1 MLEDEFGREVSGVRV
16 SLTDRCNFDCVYC
29 HNEGL
34 GDVRG
39 PMEPTDDELTAD
51 EVVRFLEVAAEF
63 DVEAVKFTGGEPL
76 LRADLEEIVRRT
88 PDEMAVSL
96 TTNGT
101 MLPDRAADLADAGV
115 ERVNVSQDAID
126 PDAFAEVTNSGAYD
140 RVIEGVEAALDA
152 GLAPVKLN
160 MVVFEATA
168 GYVPGMVEHVAANDG
183 LQLQLIEYMPEIA
196 GNPEWAIDI
205 DRVHSWL
212 AEQAHR
218 IERREMHGRRRY
230 FLREGATDAEVPEA
244 ARTVAEV
251 GDPGANG
258 GDQVAEV
265 GDQVAADGGA
275 TAGGTGPAAD
285 AASLGTPSEGMV
297 EIVDPV
303 ENESF
308 CANCHRVRLTHDGKL
323 KGCLNRHDDLRPM
336 GETKAEIRETFRE
349 TVANRVPYYGEYLV
363 EADGGEAGDVDGTG
377 GAVDAKGDD
386 GDGREG
392 GDSGDDT
399 EWVVN
404 DAYLDD

>member
-1 MLEDEFGREVSGVRV
+1 MLEDEFGREVTGVRV

-39 PMEPTDDELTAD
+39 PMEPTDDELSAD
-51 EVVRFLEVAAEF
+51 AVVDFLEVAAAF

-88 PDEMAVSL
+88 PDSMAVSL

-101 MLPDRAADLADAGV
+101 MLPDRADALVDAGV
-115 ERVNVSQDAID
+115 ERVNVSQDAMD
-126 PDAFAEVTNSGAYD
+126 REAFAEVTQSGAYD
-140 RVIEGVEAALDA
+140 RVIEGVEAALEA

-168 GYVPGMVEHVAANDG
+168 GYVPDMVEHVAANDG

-196 GNPEWAIDI
+196 GNPEWAIDVE
-205 DRVHSWL
+205 RVHDWL
-212 AEQAHR
+212 EERAHR

-230 FLREGATDAEVPEA
+230 FVAEGAATEDAA
-244 ARTVAEV
+244 AGT
-251 GDPGANG
+251 P
-258 GDQVAEV
+258 
-265 GDQVAADGGA
+265 VAADGG
-275 TAGGTGPAAD
+275 TAAD
-285 AASLGTPSEGMV
+285 AAEQPAEGMV

-303 ENESF
+303 ENEEF

-323 KGCLNRHDDLRPM
+323 KGCLNRSDDLRPM
-336 GETKAEIRETFRE
+336 GESKAEIRETFRE
-349 TVANRVPYYGEYLV
+349 TVANRVPFYGEYMV
-363 EADGGEAGDVDGTG
+363 QEDG
-377 GAVDAKGDD
+377 
-386 GDGREG
+386 
-392 GDSGDDT
+392 

-404 DAYLDD
+404 EAYLS